1 MSNNFE
7 YQKEYKLF
15 QTLINKKFDNDDWL
29 KFCEKYKITLPRETS
44 DSMFKEVWEIFTKS
58 IDLDKDKKNK
68 LEDEMCLDFYHYL
81 NDCLDTWR
89 HTKSIK
95 GIALSNIGGG
105 KLDMEFTES
114 SYEQKDTE
122 EFDYEDNY
130 LGDGKWK
137 ITPEE
142 HHRKLPLSEEDI
154 ATYYELLD
162 SIFKKRNWDKVFTEK
177 EVEENYEYSKDVMT
191 MNEWRVSQKDNFE
204 NQLRFRYNQYVR
216 ERASVYELT
225 PQHKKQ
231 FHFVT
236 SFTNNE
242 KDIYVEVRETYRY
255 MKFCMIVG
263 YEFPK
268 NSIRKGEFK
277 VDIHGLR
284 LTTWVNIRGKVVVES
299 VDLDGEFDVSVEVFD
314 KKGYFSE
321 DELEEIEYEFTTRYH
336 DMEEEG
342 WKMIGSRIDIYGGD
356 SINVEV
362 VKLKDIEY

>member
-114 SYEQKDTE
+114 SE

-204 NQLRFRYNQYVR
+204 KQLRWNYDEYLRKH
-216 ERASVYELT
+216 ASVYKLT
-225 PQHKKQ
+225 SQYKRQCMHI
-231 FHFVT
+231 T
-236 SFTNNE
+236 SWSNDE
-242 KDIYVEVRETYRY
+242 DDIYVEVIEDYRW
-255 MKFCMIVG
+255 MEFCMIVG

-268 NSIRKGEFK
+268 RSIRKGKIK
-277 VDIHGLR
+277 VTGWDGWR
-284 LTTWVNIRGKVVVES
+284 LPTWVNKRGKVVIEKANLEGDSEYRVQA
-299 VDLDGEFDVSVEVFD
+299 FD
-314 KKGYFSE
+314 KKGNH
-321 DELEEIEYEFTTRYH
+321 DEERIEEVIEEFNENLW
-336 DMEEEG
+336 DMEGEG
-342 WKMIGSRIDIYGGD
+342 WRTIGSRIHIAGDTEMDI
-356 SINVEV
+356 EV
-362 VKLKDIEY
+362 VKLKDEDYY